1 MRPVVSLAGGCVP
14 LAAALLAGC
23 VSPVPLTLSESFS
36 DPATRPVDAPHPPRR
51 APNAPPCVAI
61 VDRLADV
68 RTDPGLLGNVAG
80 RPVRAPENVDSW
92 LTNVMSGLGSRGIA
106 VSFDSNPA
114 HAADPLMTSV
124 TLKLA
129 WVSDLHTSKN
139 ATTLLHV
146 RVKRGDNVVTERD
159 YRGAD
164 TAINWSSGDG
174 ELQRMVDRSFGRALD
189 QIAVDLRAACDSR

>member
-1 MRPVVSLAGGCVP
+1 MRPVVSLAAGCVP
-14 LAAALLAGC
+14 VAAAWLMGC

-36 DPATRPVDAPHPPRR
+36 DPTTRPVDAPHPPKRP
-51 APNAPPCVAI
+51 PNAPPCAAI

-68 RTDPGLLGNVAG
+68 RPDPGLLGNVAG

-92 LTNVMSGLGSRGIA
+92 LTNVMSGLGSRGIV
-106 VSFDSNPA
+106 VSFDSNPTRA
-114 HAADPLMTSV
+114 VDPLMTSV

-146 RVKRGDNVVTERD
+146 RVKRGDRVVTERD

-189 QIAVDLRAACDSR
+189 QIAVDLRAACDAR